1 MDELDRLVDW
11 LCEFIV
17 RWLEIGVTVICLA
30 TILVGSMMFGIGGV
44 VLLKTLSF
52 DVKAVE
58 YVLVGLLFMIVCPI
72 FIHRTWSGRWLF
84 FTRWVAKRKLSQKTL
99 FKIDSNRLKTQ

>member
-17 RWLEIGVTVICLA
+17 RWLKIGVTVICLA

-52 DVKAVE
+52 DVKAVK
-58 YVLVGLLFMIVCPI
+58 YVLAGLLFMIVCPI

-84 FTRWVAKRKLSQKTL
+84 FTRWVAKRKLSQQN
-99 FKIDSNRLKTQ
+99 FIQDRQ

>member
-11 LCEFIV
+11 LWEFFAKWLKIV
-17 RWLEIGVTVICLA
+17 VTVACLS

-52 DVKAVE
+52 DVKAVK
-58 YVLVGLLFMIVCPI
+58 YVLAGLLFMIVCPI

-84 FTRWVAKRKLSQKTL
+84 FTRWVAKRKLSQQN
-99 FKIDSNRLKTQ
+99 FIQDRQ

>member
-1 MDELDRLVDW
+1 MDEFEKIVDW
-11 LCEFIV
+11 LWDFLV
-17 RWLEIGVTVICLA
+17 KWFKIGITVGCLA
-30 TILVGSMMFGIGGV
+30 TILVGSMMFGICGV
-44 VLLKTLSF
+44 ILLKTLSF